1 MEIVIISQNKWNKA
15 MSIKWQKHLPATP
28 PPPPPPP
35 PAHTQNGSNIIS
47 TVEYCNSKIGVR

>member
-15 MSIKWQKHLPATP
+15 MSIKRQKPL
-28 PPPPPPP
+28 PPPPPP

-47 TVEYCNSKIGVR
+47 TVEYCNSKISVR